1 MTRVF
6 HRRKLLRSR
15 WTVMELELEDP
26 IAGRE
31 PATEEVWA
39 EVVVI
44 AMARTR
50 CGGGGEET

>member
-1 MTRVF
+1 
-6 HRRKLLRSR
+6 
-15 WTVMELELEDP
+15 MELELDDP
-26 IAGRE
+26 VAGME

-50 CGGGGEET
+50 CGIGEEER

>member
-15 WTVMELELEDP
+15 RTAMELELDDP
-26 IAGRE
+26 VAGME

-39 EVVVI
+39 EVVVS
-44 AMARTR
+44 AMARRR
-50 CGGGGEET
+50 CGGDGEEP